1 MCDLDE
7 LADSEASESVV
18 DTESVKRILESE
30 LPVCFSI
37 ITGHKMTFFFVF
49 VVILCYY
56 GVFIMEVLNKNGE

>member
-18 DTESVKRILESE
+18 DTESVKWILESE

-37 ITGHKMTFFFVF
+37 ITGHKMFVF

-56 GVFIMEVLNKNGE
+56 GVFIIDVLNKDVA